1 MVGATPIN
9 TGYSVAEG
17 HTIGGEQFNY
27 SSMDVGTQTGSWYG
41 EVETWLEYKEITPLS
56 EDDIANNRSRIHVLL
71 YSRMTNNHDVDIAN
85 YNGYISNLGYVSFC
99 DTSVSNPYP
108 YPINSG
114 AGEYIEMHGG
124 GASAV
129 YVSRPNFNLWKDGA
143 TYGTDAQWYYLPD
156 VSKRPGGSDSCR
168 PNGGDGPNRIWF
180 SNSTLPAYDWR
191 KSNGTWRLNKLA
203 EGTLT
208 IPHNP
213 DGTRSVKI
221 TGYFDT
227 GNTYRSVRMGW
238 ASADISLQPVP
249 VAQPSSIASISKS
262 AVSYGESFNV
272 TVTRPTSDCR
282 ERVMLKYGTNYS
294 QTKII
299 SDYTATSSTSRDISI
314 PLDWGNPT
322 NASGFGLQSPVSF
335 KVAIQTFYGNDPVGS
350 EVVDGTVR
358 TVSFSATQKSTGSM
372 ASPTF
377 GHNPAITI
385 TRGVSY
391 FTDDVYIQYCNS
403 AGTSVAEEVPL
414 AQNSQ
419 ATSITSYT
427 IPYNHCP
434 TNAVVNYCR
443 LRVVSKNNGTQVANE
458 LSSVYTIT
466 IASGD
471 NHYNPSL
478 NSSNLTN
485 TVSNTAIP
493 ALGSTAMIGY
503 SNMVAQIPSNAVTT
517 QESATV
523 SSATI
528 SFSSGV
534 KSGTQGIG
542 NNITSNTIDRA
553 SFVTTYS
560 ITDSRGLTATATK
573 TVSAVA
579 APADPTISS
588 CTVYRGNSS
597 GTADETGT
605 YIFATVSAS
614 AQPVSGVTNT
624 LTLTAT
630 VNGGSPITL
639 TNGQRTTLMTNAS
652 PAVSYTV
659 VVTAS
664 DLFHAVNQT
673 KVVPAES
680 VSFNIK
686 YGGKGLGIGKYATTE
701 NGLDLAYDL
710 FTDGNVVYKNYQG
723 INNAGVAQ
731 TIDNRNK
738 GLSIYYVTYCAI
750 NGSGSTVSNTSH
762 AGVVILYDTEQ
773 IAKLGFEGATTT
785 NTGTG
790 FTFLTTSSGN
800 RMKYRVFENNLGRY
814 S

>member
-1 MVGATPIN
+1 MARTTPVNAGYTVVNGDTITGEEFSYATMN
-9 TGYSVAEG
+9 
-17 HTIGGEQFNY
+17 
-27 SSMDVGTQTGSWYG
+27 VGTQTGTWYG
-41 EVETWLEYKEITPLS
+41 EVNTWLEYKELELS
-56 EDDIANNRSRIHVLL
+56 DDDKANNRSRVSVFL
-71 YSRMTNNHDVDIAN
+71 YSQMTDAHQTGVSNYDNYINNI
-85 YNGYISNLGYVSFC
+85 GYISFC

-108 YPINSG
+108 YPLASG
-114 AGEYIEMHGG
+114 TTIKMHGG
-124 GASAV
+124 GPSAV
-129 YVSRPNFNLWKDGA
+129 YVDRSNLNLWA
-143 TYGTDAQWYYLPD
+143 GTDYSVSQWYYLPD
-156 VSKRPGGSDSCR
+156 VEYRPGGDAA
-168 PNGGDGPNRIWF
+168 NRIWY
-180 SNSTLPAYDWR
+180 NAPRPAYDWR
-191 KSNGTWRLNKLA
+191 QSGGVWPVNKLA

-221 TGYFDT
+221 TAYFDT
-227 GNTYRSVRMGW
+227 GNTHRSVRMGW
-238 ASADISLQPVP
+238 ASADLTLQPVP

-262 AVSYGESFNV
+262 SVSYGESFNV
-272 TVTRPTSDCR
+272 TVTRPTSACR

-358 TVSFSATQKSTGSM
+358 TVSFSAAQKSTGSM

-403 AGTSVAEEVPL
+403 TGTTVAEEVQL

-458 LSSVYTIT
+458 YSSVYTIT

-485 TVSNTAIP
+485 TVSNTTIP

-517 QESATV
+517 QEGATV

-560 ITDSRGLTATATK
+560 ITDSRGLIATASK

-630 VNGGSPITL
+630 VNGGSAITL

-659 VVTAS
+659 IVTAS
-664 DLFHAVNQT
+664 DLFHAVSQT

-686 YGGKGLGIGKYATTE
+686 YGGKGLGIGKYATNE
-701 NGLDLAYDL
+701 NGLDLAYNL

-785 NTGTG
+785 NTSTG